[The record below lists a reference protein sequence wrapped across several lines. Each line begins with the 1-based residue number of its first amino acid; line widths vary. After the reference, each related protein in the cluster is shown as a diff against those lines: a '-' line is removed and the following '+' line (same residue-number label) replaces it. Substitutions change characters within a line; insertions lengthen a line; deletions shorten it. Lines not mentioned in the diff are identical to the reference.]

1 MTLTQQDLNEIEKI
15 VDEKVE
21 SRTSN
26 LPTKDEFFGKMDEV
40 MGELKTIREEQ
51 TVQSHQLSN
60 HEDRIATLEEVEK
73 VGIQTP

>member
-1 MTLTQQDLNEIEKI
+1 MVYSQNKARELLSLIGEYH
-15 VDEKVE
+15 
-21 SRTSN
+21 SN
-26 LPTKDEFFGKMDEV
+26 LLTRLGFFGKMDEV